1 MKLRN
6 ILILT
11 LVMAFITTILFN
23 NYLNNL
29 EEKYKKNE
37 NKISVVVPKIDI
49 TKNEKVTEEMLETKE
64 FYLESVHPEAIKEI
78 KDIVGKYAA
87 TNMKQGEIL
96 FSSRFVDQFAAE
108 DFLTNK
114 IREGYGAVSIEV
126 NYVESVSNLIEP
138 EDYVDVI
145 FSEIIEK
152 ENETDE
158 IITEVILENV
168 RVLAV
173 GKRLN
178 ENSPQIDSL
187 DITSQSQIIEDTG
200 VEYISVTLELRPE
213 DMVKIVNADERGNV
227 KFTLKSDI
235 FPN

>member
-1 MKLRN
+1 
-6 ILILT
+6 
-11 LVMAFITTILFN
+11 MAFITTILFN

-29 EEKYKKNE
+29 EDKYKKNE

-49 TKNEKVTEEMLETKE
+49 TKNEKITEEMLETKE
-64 FYLESVHPEAIKEI
+64 FYLESVHPEAIKEM
-78 KDIVGKYAA
+78 KDVVGKYAS

-96 FSSRFVDQFAAE
+96 FASRFVEQTQVK
-108 DFLTNK
+108 DFVTNK
-114 IREGYGAVSIEV
+114 IKQGYRAVSIEV

-145 FSEIIEK
+145 FSEIIQRES
-152 ENETDE
+152 ETDE
-158 IITEVILENV
+158 VITQLILENV

-178 ENSPQIDSL
+178 ENLPQVDSL
-187 DITSQSQIIEDTG
+187 DTTSQSQTTENTDL
-200 VEYISVTLELRPE
+200 EYISVTLELKPE

-227 KFTLKSDI
+227 KFTLRSDI